1 MGEARQRDEWARASS
16 LMALIANANRDPK
29 KHRAFRPTD
38 FDPFSQTPKPRQKVD
53 VSILKDIFIK
63 GRHQALGIR
72 HQEEAKETQARSIKE
87 EPCNTDILPTS
98 SHLS

>member
-1 MGEARQRDEWARASS
+1 MAEAKQRDEWARTSS

-38 FDPFSQTPKPRQKVD
+38 FDPFTVTHKPKQKVD

-63 GRHQALGIR
+63 GRHQ
-72 HQEEAKETQARSIKE
+72 EEASETQARSIKE

-98 SHLS
+98 SHSS